1 MATVSA
7 TRFSLCH
14 EPPTHFGIS
23 ADLWEANIPRAYT
36 GLEPT
41 STTTTT
47 VNGPAHTATSYD
59 YIVVGSGAGG
69 LVVADRLSEAGKK
82 VLVIE
87 RGGPSTAETGGNY
100 VPPWAAGTN
109 VGCASVASTK

>member
-1 MATVSA
+1 VSA
-7 TRFSLCH
+7 TQFSLYH
-14 EPPTHFGIS
+14 EPPAYFGIS
-23 ADLWEANIPRAYT
+23 ANLWEANIPRTYA

-41 STTTTT
+41 STSTTT
-47 VNGPAHTATSYD
+47 VDTATPYD
-59 YIVVGSGAGG
+59 YIIVGSGAGG

-87 RGGPSTAETGGNY
+87 RGGPSTAETGGDY

-109 VGCASVASTK
+109 VGCASAASTESS

>member
-1 MATVSA
+1 VSA
-7 TRFSLCH
+7 TRFSLYH

-87 RGGPSTAETGGNY
+87 HGGPSTAETGGNY

-109 VGCASVASTK
+109 VGCTSVASTKSS

>member
-1 MATVSA
+1 VSA
-7 TRFSLCH
+7 TRFSLYR
-14 EPPTHFGIS
+14 EPPTHFSIPVN
-23 ADLWEANIPRAYT
+23 LWEANIPRAYT

-47 VNGPAHTATSYD
+47 INGPAPTATPYD
-59 YIVVGSGAGG
+59 YIIVGSGPGG

-87 RGGPSTAETGGNY
+87 RGGPSTAETGGDY
-100 VPPWAAGTN
+100 VPPWATGTN
-109 VGCASVASTK
+109 VGCAFIASTKST